1 MSMNHRCAVIGCSS
15 DGQQLTQWKSNMYPL
30 HKCSFGYYPCVCD
43 SPHRCDNAVS
53 LLTLFIVHIACIAQ
67 MQSIPTDELA
77 WSVGLFICLLVTTV
91 SRAKTAE
98 PVEMPFGGR
107 GVWIHEPKEMGRL
120 V

>member
-15 DGQQLTQWKSNMYPL
+15 DCQQLTQWKSNMYPL

-43 SPHRCDNAVS
+43 PPRRRDNAVS

-91 SRAKTAE
+91 SPAKTAE
-98 PVEMPFGGR
+98 PVEMPFGRR
-107 GVWIHEPKEMGRL
+107 GVWIHGPKEMD
-120 V
+120 